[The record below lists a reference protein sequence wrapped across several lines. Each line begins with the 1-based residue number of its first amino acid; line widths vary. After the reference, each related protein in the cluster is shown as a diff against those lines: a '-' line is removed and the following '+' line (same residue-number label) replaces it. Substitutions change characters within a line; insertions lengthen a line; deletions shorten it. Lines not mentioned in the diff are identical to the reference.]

1 MKKRWIQIKTMTTE
15 RSGVKAVGL
24 EDKLFV
30 LGSWNKQ
37 MGPGLRHDFFKT
49 SSPSIFSVL
58 EIFFRS
64 ETVDVMNVD

>member
-37 MGPGLRHDFFKT
+37 MAPSLKHDFCKM
-49 SSPSIFSVL
+49 FSVL
-58 EIFFRS
+58 KKKFSIR
-64 ETVDVMNVD
+64 NC